1 MKHLLPHMPVV
12 APSAH
17 RFARQLSV
25 SANADVL
32 LFYFGWL
39 LRIPLLGRLVL
50 RLPVM
55 PRLAAYL
62 ATRLPSRLV
71 RGKNPKPNQCP
82 NPNPTLTPTPALTLS
97 RRTSTS
103 STSS

>member
-17 RFARQLSV
+17 RFGRQLSV

-39 LRIPLLGRLVL
+39 LRIPLLGSRS
-50 RLPVM
+50 LP
-55 PRLAAYL
+55 
-62 ATRLPSRLV
+62 LPL
-71 RGKNPKPNQCP
+71 PQP
-82 NPNPTLTPTPALTLS
+82 
-97 RRTSTS
+97 
-103 STSS
+103 

>member
-39 LRIPLLGRLVL
+39 LRIPLLGKIQTLNPDPDPNPAVSSAKVPL
-50 RLPVM
+50 FLPLSLPV
-55 PRLAAYL
+55 
-62 ATRLPSRLV
+62 TRTCRP
-71 RGKNPKPNQCP
+71 P
-82 NPNPTLTPTPALTLS
+82 
-97 RRTSTS
+97 
-103 STSS
+103 